1 MQSNRTLEIWVGI
14 FVALGFAAILML
26 SMKVSHF
33 GDLFA
38 EQGYSVTAKFD
49 NIGGLKAKSPVKMSG
64 VRIGRIA
71 DIRYDDDN
79 YQAIVTMQIDPQYD
93 KIPYDSS
100 TAIYTAGLLG
110 EQYIGLTAGTGLD
123 DWDDEEDED
132 LDESSDEDLDANDS
146 SADAPEV
153 KYYLKDGDQLNQGLT
168 QSAIILEQLIGQFI
182 YNMAAKDSG
191 SK

>member
-26 SMKVSHF
+26 SMKVSHL

-38 EQGYSVTAKFD
+38 EQGYAVTAKFD
-49 NIGGLKAKSPVKMSG
+49 NIGGLKVKSPVKMSG

-100 TAIYTAGLLG
+100 AAIYTAGLLG
-110 EQYIGLTAGTGLD
+110 EQYIGLAAGTGLD
-123 DWDDEEDED
+123 DWGEDDED
-132 LDESSDEDLDANDS
+132 LDEDLDANDS
-146 SADAPEV
+146 SDDAPEI
-153 KYYLKDGDQLNQGLT
+153 KYYLKDGDQLNPGFT
-168 QSAIILEQLIGQFI
+168 QSAMILEQLIGQFI
-182 YNMAAKDSG
+182 YKMAAKDSD

>member
-14 FVALGFAAILML
+14 FVALGFAALLML
-26 SMKVSHF
+26 SMKVSHL

-38 EQGYSVTAKFD
+38 EQGYAITARFD
-49 NIGGLKAKSPVKMSG
+49 NIGGLKVKSPVKMSG

-71 DIRYDDDN
+71 DIRYDDDK

-110 EQYIGLTAGTGLD
+110 EQYIGLAAGTGLD
-123 DWDDEEDED
+123 DWDEEDED
-132 LDESSDEDLDANDS
+132 LSDSSD
-146 SADAPEV
+146 DAPEE
-153 KYYLKDGDQLNQGLT
+153 KYYLKDGDQLNPGLT
-168 QSAIILEQLIGQFI
+168 QSAVILEQLIGQFI
-182 YNMAAKDSG
+182 YNTAAKDSE
-191 SK
+191 